1 MSPQQAQQQHA
12 RGPCGTQTVPSTME
26 KMPYEYKDHHLVLLE
41 ELKTMLDDRLL
52 IDVYICVGQS
62 EIPCHRNVLSAA
74 SPYFRA
80 MFTSDMSES
89 KQLKVKL
96 HEVDAAS
103 VAALVDFAYTG
114 KVCGVGFTLWD
125 ERERESVCMRMCVCV
140 PVCACM
146 HACVCV

>member
-1 MSPQQAQQQHA
+1 
-12 RGPCGTQTVPSTME
+12 ME

-41 ELKTMLDDRLL
+41 ELKAMLDDRLL
-52 IDVYICVGQS
+52 IDVHICVGQA

-96 HEVDAAS
+96 REVDASS
-103 VAALVDFAYTG
+103 VAALVNFAYTG
-114 KVCGVGFTLWD
+114 KVGCIGGGVCWEGEGEIVI
-125 ERERESVCMRMCVCV
+125 ERDLDLDLNGLIV
-140 PVCACM
+140 
-146 HACVCV
+146 